1 MKSARIVVLI
11 LIVSV
16 TLIGQN
22 QQPGP
27 QPATRDPRDAG
38 GGQCAQNPVNCM
50 DAVRPIAAL
59 DSVWIEELTWM
70 EVRDA
75 LRAGKTTA
83 IIATGGIEPNGPY
96 LATGK
101 HNYVLRANCEAIA
114 RRLGNALVAPIIAYV
129 PEGEIEPQT
138 GHMRSPGTI
147 SLRQETYRALL
158 TDVAHSLKMHGFKN
172 IIMLGDSGGN
182 QAGMKAVSEALN
194 AKWSDVLVAHIPEYY
209 DYSSVGQ
216 FLGTLAIRSTA
227 DDRLHDDPGITMNM
241 MVADPMSVRWEQRVK
256 ANRATINGVSIAD
269 KTRAIDIGRK
279 IVDMRANNTI
289 AAVRK
294 AIVSKTRSNQP

>member
-1 MKSARIVVLI
+1 MKSAMTVVLI
-11 LIVSV
+11 FLITT
-16 TLIGQN
+16 TLTGQA
-22 QQPGP
+22 QQAGG
-27 QPATRDPRDAG
+27 PATRDPRDAG
-38 GGQCAQNPVNCM
+38 GGQCAENALNCM
-50 DAVRPIAAL
+50 DAVRPVAAL

-83 IIATGGIEPNGPY
+83 IIATGGVEPNGPY

-114 RRLGNALVAPIIAYV
+114 RTLGNALVAPVIAYV
-129 PEGEIEPQT
+129 PEGDIEPQT

-172 IIMLGDSGGN
+172 IIMIGDSGGN
-182 QAGMKAVSEALN
+182 QAGMRAVAETLN
-194 AKWSDVLVAHIPEYY
+194 AKWPDVLVAHIPEYY
-209 DYSSVGQ
+209 DYKSVAQ
-216 FLGTLAIRSTA
+216 FLGTLGVRSTA

-241 MVADPMSVRWEQRVK
+241 MVADPTSVRWEQRVK

-269 KTRAIDIGRK
+269 KAKAVETGRK
-279 IVDMRANNTI
+279 IVEMRANNTV
-289 AAVRK
+289 AAIRK
-294 AIVSKTRSNQP
+294 AINGKVRSK